1 MIQQMKQFLGNWLM
15 AEEKNTYPRR
25 IEVCYCGTDQEN
37 QGVALL
43 LFGAGMRGPRWQSTI
58 LLSELKGTKAAAR
71 KTIITAAFNKAM
83 DKMELYTASERN
95 GAIRDAIT
103 LVETF
108 LRKTPPDLPDRLPS
122 NP

>member
-1 MIQQMKQFLGNWLM
+1 
-15 AEEKNTYPRR
+15 
-25 IEVCYCGTDQEN
+25 
-37 QGVALL
+37 
-43 LFGAGMRGPRWQSTI
+43 MRGPRWQSTI

-108 LRKTPPDLPDRLPS
+108 LRKTPPDLPDRLSS